1 MKGLKKYAPL
11 LVSLVFAT
19 ASAILIYVSVQAT
32 RPTVPVVVA
41 AQNIS
46 VGQEIT
52 KENVQV
58 RKMPF
63 EAVPPTAFR
72 SVDAVVG
79 KTVTAGPV
87 LAGDIVRAE
96 HVSTEGALVAALRT
110 FAPQGWVA
118 VELPPDTA
126 MGMGGIRR
134 GDTVDVFAEIPSGQ
148 GTVVGIVA
156 KDAVVLS
163 TPWTSIGKKDEKDK
177 YYVLAV
183 RPEEAQAIASLT
195 VRGKKAAI
203 VLKGEKR

>member
-1 MKGLKKYAPL
+1 MKKHAPML
-11 LVSLVFAT
+11 ISLIFAV
-19 ASAILIYVSVQAT
+19 ASAVLIYLSVQAT

-58 RKMPF
+58 KKMPA
-63 EAVPPTAFR
+63 EAVPRTAFR
-72 SVDAVVG
+72 AVDAVVG

-96 HVSTEGALVAALRT
+96 HVSTDGALVAALRT

-126 MGMGGIRR
+126 VGMAGIRR
-134 GDTVDVFAEIPSGQ
+134 GDVVDVYAEVPAAQ
-148 GTVVGIVA
+148 GTFTGVVA
-156 KDAVVLS
+156 RDAVVLS
-163 TPWTSIGKKDEKDK
+163 TPWTSASKDEKGK

-183 RPEEAQAIASLT
+183 RPEEAQAIAALS
-195 VRGKKAAI
+195 VRGKRAAI
-203 VLKGEKR
+203 VLKGGRQ